1 MKILFY
7 TCVFCGMLPF
17 LLGACSSAGKR
28 GGEEAQPSGTVLA
41 YDQAQPLELKYSDL
55 FSRVEIV
62 PLDTAD
68 NFLLSEVEQLR
79 YAFDRFFVLC
89 DNEVFVFDRQGKG
102 KVRIN
107 RRGQGREEYLSVRG
121 LEVSEADSL
130 ICLLTYPPKLMYF
143 SLDGKFVR
151 EQQVESRGM
160 ELALLPDRS
169 YAVFTKNAKASEQD
183 VSSLLETYREED
195 GRTRTLLTGYARL
208 GGQLLPSFQQKRA
221 FTRLPGSGEVLFFQ
235 PLSNKVYSVLS
246 ADSLEVKYT
255 LDFGANNPPEDF
267 PEEVLPRMDLFDVV
281 KKHWPVYGFNSCWEN
296 SRYFYI
302 QAYVKE
308 QPKDILFDKQ
318 ASRLYAGWLNDDL
331 LGCQMFPVEASEE
344 LLVGHVSVNHLVVLE
359 DYLKIHPDKQLAELP
374 KRMIEWANNVGNPI
388 VCLYYFK

>member
-62 PLDTAD
+62 PLDTTD
-68 NFLLSEVEQLR
+68 NFLLSEVEQLC

-107 RRGQGREEYLSVRG
+107 RRGQGREEYLSVCG

-143 SLDGKFVR
+143 PS
-151 EQQVESRGM
+151 
-160 ELALLPDRS
+160 
-169 YAVFTKNAKASEQD
+169 SEKYI
-183 VSSLLETYREED
+183 S
-195 GRTRTLLTGYARL
+195 L
-208 GGQLLPSFQQKRA
+208 GG
-221 FTRLPGSGEVLFFQ
+221 
-235 PLSNKVYSVLS
+235 
-246 ADSLEVKYT
+246 
-255 LDFGANNPPEDF
+255 
-267 PEEVLPRMDLFDVV
+267 
-281 KKHWPVYGFNSCWEN
+281 
-296 SRYFYI
+296 
-302 QAYVKE
+302 
-308 QPKDILFDKQ
+308 
-318 ASRLYAGWLNDDL
+318 
-331 LGCQMFPVEASEE
+331 
-344 LLVGHVSVNHLVVLE
+344 
-359 DYLKIHPDKQLAELP
+359 
-374 KRMIEWANNVGNPI
+374 
-388 VCLYYFK
+388 